1 MQSPQPMTELALMA
15 ESSRELYIGLM
26 SGTSLDGVDAVL
38 ARFPQDS
45 GSTQVLAHCHQPF
58 PADLRCDLLALNSP
72 GDNELHRAA
81 LAANAVAR
89 SYAELTTQLLKTA
102 GRTARDIAAI
112 GAHGQTIRHRP
123 GEFDGCGYTTQLL
136 NGALLAELTGVAVVC
151 DLRSRDLA
159 AGGQGAPLV
168 PAFHRTLFGRADR
181 EVAVLNIGG
190 ISNISLLS
198 ADGRTLG
205 FDCGPGNCLMDL
217 WIARHLG
224 CSFDAGGAWAASG
237 TLLPAMLQ
245 ALLDEPFFTR
255 PPPRSTGRD
264 LFNEQWL
271 AAQVPTLESAAAAN
285 VQATLLELTAQSIA
299 RCLHDHAPATQELL
313 VCGGGA
319 LNTRLMQRLQQLLPD
334 TTVQPTDAR
343 GLPAMQVEAAAFAW
357 LAMRWVHAL
366 PGNLQEVTGAAGPRI
381 LGSMYPA

>member
-1 MQSPQPMTELALMA
+1 MTGFAVDG
-15 ESSRELYIGLM
+15 SSTSELYIGLM

-38 ARFPQDS
+38 ARFPQD
-45 GSTQVLAHCHQPF
+45 GAALQVLAHCHQPY
-58 PADLRCDLLALNSP
+58 PTGLRCDLLALNSP

-112 GAHGQTIRHRP
+112 GAHGQTVRHRP

-136 NGALLAELTGVAVVC
+136 NGALLAEMTGVAVVS

-237 TLLPAMLQ
+237 TLLPEMLQ

-255 PPPRSTGRD
+255 TPPRSTGRD

-271 AAQVPTLESAAAAN
+271 AALVPTLESEAAAD

-299 RCLHDHAPATQELL
+299 RCLHDDAPATQELL
-313 VCGGGA
+313 VCGGGS
-319 LNTRLMQRLQQLLPD
+319 LNTRLMERLQQLLPD

-366 PGNLQEVTGAAGPRI
+366 PGNLQAVTGAAGPRI
-381 LGSMYPA
+381 LGAMYPA